1 MRLSQTV
8 PGNEATALPNPVR
21 RHKRESEDELQI
33 QTIPPVCSCSFYHYL
48 LMWDGVPRTWAER
61 LCLKGS
67 TEGIGFRGQSAALGT
82 TAHFFTSWI
91 SLGTLGWVFE
101 PCGYSSIPSPSSA
114 RFTAMTVYVHVGLYK
129 SPVLEMEIND
139 LTRVVPLFPA
149 WTVMFSSSL
158 FPRTNLTEAVP

>member
-33 QTIPPVCSCSFYHYL
+33 QTIPPSVAAVSTTICWCEMEYH
-48 LMWDGVPRTWAER
+48 GPE
-61 LCLKGS
+61 LCFKGS

-158 FPRTNLTEAVP
+158 FPRTNLAAG